1 MPPANKLMQIATADD
16 PKKAI
21 LSAIGDVS
29 KISLF
34 SGRVLLATYIAP
46 EKTAGGIYR
55 PVTNVKE
62 DIWQGVV
69 GLVVKK
75 GATAF
80 KDDDTTKFQGQD
92 VQVGDWVTFRPGDA
106 KRIQING
113 VECRIVEDVL
123 IDMVIDNPDIV
134 THSR

>member
-1 MPPANKLMQIATADD
+1 MATAKLMEIAASND
-16 PKKAI
+16 PRRAI
-21 LSAIGDVS
+21 QSAIGDVS

-55 PVTNVKE
+55 PQANVKE

-69 GLVVKK
+69 GLVIKK

-80 KDDDTTKFQGQD
+80 KDDGSTQFHGQD
-92 VQVGDWVTFRPGDA
+92 VSVGDWVTFRPGDA

-123 IDMVIDNPDIV
+123 IDMVIENPDVV

>member
-1 MPPANKLMQIATADD
+1 MPPAKLMQIATAND

-21 LSAIGDVS
+21 LENIGDLS
-29 KISLF
+29 KITLL

-75 GATAF
+75 GERAF
-80 KDDDTTKFQGQD
+80 KDDESTKFHGQD
-92 VQVGDWVTFRPGDA
+92 VSLGDWVTFRPGDA

-123 IDMVIDNPDIV
+123 IDMVIDNPDVV

>member
-1 MPPANKLMQIATADD
+1 MPPAKLMQIATADD

-46 EKTAGGIYR
+46 EKTSGGIYR

-69 GLVVKK
+69 GLVIKK

-80 KDDDTTKFQGQD
+80 KDDDSTQFHGQN

-113 VECRIVEDVL
+113 VECRIVDDVL